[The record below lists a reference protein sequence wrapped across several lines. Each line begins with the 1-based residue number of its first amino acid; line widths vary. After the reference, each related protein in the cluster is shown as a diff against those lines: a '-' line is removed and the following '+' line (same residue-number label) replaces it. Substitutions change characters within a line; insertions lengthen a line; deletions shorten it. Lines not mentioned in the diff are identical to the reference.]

1 MQIKRFDLM
10 ASVKGE
16 AHGVVYFIG
25 HGKAGPIKI
34 GFTADRDPMPR
45 LRQLQTGSPECL
57 QVLGTV
63 EAYASIERKIH
74 TLLAP
79 HMIRGEWFER
89 DAAISV
95 LNRLRNNACFHQ
107 SVFVDRL
114 LFSIS
119 IKSIP
124 QDEDDEEEAL
134 HVQVAKSLIRDMAK
148 QLRRVNTDQPLPF
161 RCWLMTQTNQ
171 DHATGDLAR
180 DMIQD
185 ADFPSV
191 GSLSDYLS
199 HVKSMSDSP
208 AVVRATIEAWIECDA
223 AIRGL
228 ATREED
234 RSVWPTS

>member
-1 MQIKRFDLM
+1 M

-16 AHGVVYFIG
+16 GHGVVYFIE
-25 HGKAGPIKI
+25 HGKTGPIKI

-45 LRQLQTGSPECL
+45 LRQLQTGSPENL

-63 EAYASIERKIH
+63 EAYASIERKLH

-79 HMIRGEWFER
+79 HIIRGEWFER

-95 LNRLRNNACFHQ
+95 LNRLRNNECFHR
-107 SVFVDRL
+107 SAFVDQL

-119 IKSIP
+119 IKTIP
-124 QDEDDEEEAL
+124 QDEEDEEEAL
-134 HVQVAKSLIRDMAK
+134 HVQVAKSLILDMAK
-148 QLRRVNTDQPLPF
+148 QLRGVNTEQPLPF
-161 RCWLMTQTNQ
+161 RCWLMAQASR

-180 DMIQD
+180 DMMQD

-191 GSLSDYLS
+191 GSLPDYLS
-199 HVKSMSDSP
+199 HVKSKSDSP
-208 AVVRATIEAWIECDA
+208 AVVRATIEAWIECDV
-223 AIRGL
+223 AIRDL

-234 RSVWPTS
+234 RYVWPTS